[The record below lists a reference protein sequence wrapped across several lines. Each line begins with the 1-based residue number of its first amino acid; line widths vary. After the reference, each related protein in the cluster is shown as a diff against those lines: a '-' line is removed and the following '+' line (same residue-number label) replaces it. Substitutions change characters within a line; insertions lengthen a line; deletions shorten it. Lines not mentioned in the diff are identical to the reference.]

1 MNGFSD
7 SVRHIVDSIVYREK
21 GGQWP
26 DSLRGQFPF
35 VTISRQ
41 SGAGGH
47 TLALAIMEELKKEFD
62 GGWSHGWQ
70 VMDQEIC
77 RQVAEDPAVRVPLE
91 SLLAAE
97 YHSELED
104 ILKELFLGYCS
115 QNTVIRHMLHLMRDL
130 ATYGKVILVGRGA
143 SCLTRDLPTG
153 VHVRL
158 VAALPSRIRR
168 MKQSMNMTEN
178 HAREMIHE
186 QDKAREK
193 LVKIYFGKNI
203 EDPLL
208 YDAVWNTDTVP
219 METLAKLT
227 VTMIREKAIHAVQ
240 QEPAEV
246 QDYWS

>member
-1 MNGFSD
+1 MNGFSEN
-7 SVRHIVDSIVYREK
+7 VRPIVDSIVYREK
-21 GGQWP
+21 AGQWP
-26 DSLRGQFPF
+26 NALRGQFPF

-47 TLALAIMEELKKEFD
+47 TLALAVMEELKKEFE
-62 GGWSHGWQ
+62 GGWSQGWQ

-77 RQVAEDPAVRVPLE
+77 RQVAEDPAVRVPVD

-115 QNTVIRHMLHLMRDL
+115 QDAVIRRMLHLIRDS
-130 ATYGKVILVGRGA
+130 ATFGKVILVGRGA
-143 SCLTRDLPTG
+143 SCLTRDLPMG
-153 VHVRL
+153 VHIRL
-158 VAALPSRIRR
+158 VASLESRLRR
-168 MKQSMNMTEN
+168 MRQSMNINEKQ
-178 HAREMIHE
+178 AREMIHD

-219 METLAKLT
+219 METLAGLT
-227 VTMIREKAIHAVQ
+227 VSMIREKAIHAMP
-240 QEPAEV
+240 QEAAET
-246 QDYWS
+246 QDYWC